1 MYLIQES
8 GAIRTTCLIII
19 LAFHLNTFEYLVSH
33 EFSKDANIIDYGLSS
48 RPKGVVGGGCVV
60 IGSCGSC
67 SILLLFITTGD
78 DGKS

>member
-8 GAIRTTCLIII
+8 VAIRTTCLIII

-33 EFSKDANIIDYGLSS
+33 EFSKDTNIIDYGLSS
-48 RPKGVVGGGCVV
+48 RPKRIVGVVVV
-60 IGSCGSC
+60 CGSCGSC
-67 SILLLFITTGD
+67 SKLLLFITTKD